1 MKSGPI
7 ALRWALD
14 VSGSINDGIRYEEL
28 LEHSSELDV
37 IGMPIRVL
45 ELRRLVELKRALGRT
60 KDVAVLPVLEATLR
74 EQEKDNSK

>member
-14 VSGSINDGIRYEEL
+14 VLGSINDGIRYEEL

-45 ELRRLVELKRALGRT
+45 ELRRLVELKRALG
-60 KDVAVLPVLEATLR
+60 LR
-74 EQEKDNSK
+74 SSSRVSNLR